1 MKEVNENIIDT
12 ELELDDLSE
21 VNGGLVNNIPARA
34 SGSVVAYCKSCGKQL
49 KDLGPR
55 RIMGGT
61 TNIFICTNTKCKE
74 YNKEK
79 TNLEVKF

>member
-21 VNGGLVNNIPARA
+21 VNGGLVNNIPTRA
-34 SGSVVAYCKSCGKQL
+34 SGGVVAYCKSCGKQL